1 MSFSKLLLLTLVA
14 LVFIP
19 LLGYAG
25 SINGLD
31 PLLADSTHPSATIIL
46 NKLIEHHPM
55 LHPANSERI
64 LELPR
69 IGSNPTGIFLLSVVL
84 LFAFSMVRLVFPRY
98 YINLFQ
104 VFSGIASSKRHLKEQ
119 LESDNRASLWFYL
132 IFYASAG
139 YLLYHFVSMMNIRI
153 LPDNP
158 IKGYALCTLLMTFL
172 IGLKTTFIRLIG
184 WIFNG
189 KTLVHQYLLS
199 IRLIIEILGLIL
211 FPLCILILISSG
223 NFRSGVLLLALI
235 LCLLMVIYFYVRNIH
250 LLRNLLH
257 ANVLH
262 FLLYLCAFEV
272 LPVLI
277 LIKMIR

>member
-1 MSFSKLLLLTLVA
+1 MPFYKLFFFTLVA
-14 LVFIP
+14 IVIIP
-19 LLGYAG
+19 VLGYAG

-55 LHPANSERI
+55 LHPENSERI

-69 IGSNPTGIFLLSVVL
+69 TGSNPTGIFLLSVLL

-158 IKGYALCTLLMTFL
+158 IKAYVLCTMLMTLL
-172 IGLKTTFIRLIG
+172 IGLKTTLIRLIG
-184 WIFNG
+184 WVFNG

-211 FPLCILILISSG
+211 FPLCILIMLSSG
-223 NFRSGVLLLALI
+223 NFRVGVLVVAFI
-235 LCLLMVIYFYVRNIH
+235 VCMVMLIYFYIRNLH

-257 ANVLH
+257 TNVLH
-262 FLLYLCAFEV
+262 FLMYLCAFEV